1 MKTIEK
7 QTVVGGFPFSK
18 HSRLRVDGQKMLHFL
33 QHWPILIRN
42 TPAMPL
48 EEAHFGGF
56 FYARRKRV

>member
-1 MKTIEK
+1 MKK
-7 QTVVGGFPFSK
+7 QTVIGRGPFSK
-18 HSRLRVDGQKMLHFL
+18 RSRLRVDGQKMLHSL

-56 FYARRKRV
+56 FYARRKWA